1 MIRSMKRLFGGILVA
16 VLATGSLLA
25 ARLDVTDGENG
36 KDLILRRGDLLTVTL
51 NANRTTGYGWHPSFS
66 REGILTSK
74 GAAVY
79 QHGHTGMVGAG
90 GTEIWTFRAVREG
103 KTTLTLGYV
112 RPWEKGIVPVKTV
125 AWPVTVRP

>member
-51 NANRTTGYGWHPSFS
+51 NANRTTGYGWHPSLS
-66 REGILTSK
+66 REGILMSK

-79 QHGHTGMVGAG
+79 
-90 GTEIWTFRAVREG
+90 
-103 KTTLTLGYV
+103 
-112 RPWEKGIVPVKTV
+112 
-125 AWPVTVRP
+125 